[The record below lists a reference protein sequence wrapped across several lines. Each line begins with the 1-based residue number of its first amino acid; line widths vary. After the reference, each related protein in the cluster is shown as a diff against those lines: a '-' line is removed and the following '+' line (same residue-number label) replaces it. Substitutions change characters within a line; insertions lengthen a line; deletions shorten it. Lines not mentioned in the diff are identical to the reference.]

1 MSAIGAAG
9 DDYVAF
15 CEGLRQICGVDLS
28 QYKRPQME
36 RRLRSFFARKGI
48 HLLTDCLDAL
58 RKDKTELDA
67 LLDRVTINV
76 SQLWRHPEQWVRL
89 ERDVLPELAASG
101 QVRAWSA
108 GCSYGAEATT
118 LAAVCHKAIPTAR
131 VKIIGT
137 DIDKRMI
144 ERARAGVFSAED
156 ARGVDI
162 KDMERAFDR
171 VPEGWRAKDA
181 LRRMMTL
188 RDRRPAAPAAPDR
201 QPGPDHVPQH
211 RHLLR
216 RADPRRAARAPRPG
230 AASRRVPGRRRHRA
244 SLQAGRSGTP
254 DGPPLHLP
262 ESVMDTSEYMPMF
275 LAEAQEH
282 LQELNLAIV
291 RLEEDPKTARRWTR
305 SSASRTRSRA

>member
-1 MSAIGAAG
+1 MSAISATTAT
-9 DDYVAF
+9 DDYVLF

-48 HLLTDCLDAL
+48 DLLTDCLDSL

-76 SQLWRHPEQWVRL
+76 SQLWRHPEQWIRL
-89 ERDVLPELAASG
+89 ERDVLPELAAAG

-118 LAAVCHKAIPTAR
+118 LAAVCHKAIPNAR
-131 VKIIGT
+131 VKISGT

-156 ARGVDI
+156 ARGIDI
-162 KDMERAFDR
+162 REMERAFDR

-181 LRRMMTL
+181 LRRMMTFEIG
-188 RDRRPAAPAAPDR
+188 D
-201 QPGPDHVPQH
+201 
-211 RHLLR
+211 LLR
-216 RADPRRAARAPRPG
+216 LRPQTASKDLIMCRNTVIYFAEPIRDELHGRLAQALRPG
-230 AASRRVPGRRRHRA
+230 G
-244 SLQAGRSGTP
+244 
-254 DGPPLHLP
+254 
-262 ESVMDTSEYMPMF
+262 F
-275 LAEAQEH
+275 LVVGATERISKPADLGLGMAH
-282 LQELNLAIV
+282 PFIYRKA
-291 RLEEDPKTARRWTR
+291 
-305 SSASRTRSRA
+305 

>member
-48 HLLTDCLDAL
+48 DLLTDCLDAL

-89 ERDVLPELAASG
+89 ERDVLPELATQG

-118 LAAVCHKAIPTAR
+118 LAAVCHKAIPSAH
-131 VKIIGT
+131 VKITGT

-144 ERARAGVFSAED
+144 ERARAGVYSAED

-162 KDMERAFDR
+162 KEMERAFGR

-181 LRRMMTL
+181 LRRMMTFEIG
-188 RDRRPAAPAAPDR
+188 D
-201 QPGPDHVPQH
+201 
-211 RHLLR
+211 LLR
-216 RADPRRAARAPRPG
+216 LRPQAASQDLIICRNTVIYFAEPIRDELHTRLAQTLRPG
-230 AASRRVPGRRRHRA
+230 GYLVVGGTERVSKPADLG
-244 SLQAGRSGTP
+244 LQMAFPFIYRK
-254 DGPPLHLP
+254 
-262 ESVMDTSEYMPMF
+262 
-275 LAEAQEH
+275 A
-282 LQELNLAIV
+282 
-291 RLEEDPKTARRWTR
+291 
-305 SSASRTRSRA
+305 

>member
-1 MSAIGAAG
+1 MSAIGATG

-48 HLLTDCLDAL
+48 DLLTDCLDAL
-58 RKDKTELDA
+58 RRDRTELDA

-89 ERDVLPELAASG
+89 ERDILPELAAAA

-118 LAAVCHKAIPTAR
+118 LAAICHHAIPNAR
-131 VKIIGT
+131 VTITGT

-156 ARGVDI
+156 ARGVEI
-162 KDMERAFDR
+162 NELQRAFDR
-171 VPEGWRAKDA
+171 VPEGWRAKDVLQRMMSFEIGDLLRLRPPTAGQDLIMCRNTVIYFAEPIRDDLHARLAQA
-181 LRRMMTL
+181 LRPGGFLVVGATERVSK
-188 RDRRPAAPAAPDR
+188 PADL
-201 QPGPDHVPQH
+201 G
-211 RHLLR
+211 
-216 RADPRRAARAPRPG
+216 
-230 AASRRVPGRRRHRA
+230 
-244 SLQAGRSGTP
+244 LQMAHPFIYRK
-254 DGPPLHLP
+254 
-262 ESVMDTSEYMPMF
+262 
-275 LAEAQEH
+275 A
-282 LQELNLAIV
+282 
-291 RLEEDPKTARRWTR
+291 
-305 SSASRTRSRA
+305 

>member
-36 RRLRSFFARKGI
+36 RRLRSFFSRKGI
-48 HLLTDCLDAL
+48 DLLTDCLDAL
-58 RKDKTELDA
+58 RRDTTELDA

-89 ERDVLPELAASG
+89 ERDVLPELATAG

-118 LAAVCHKAIPTAR
+118 LAAVCHQAIPNVR
-131 VKIIGT
+131 VTITGN

-162 KDMERAFDR
+162 NVMQRAFDS
-171 VPEGWRAKDA
+171 VPEGWRAKDV
-181 LRRMMTL
+181 LRRMMTFELGDLL
-188 RDRRPAAPAAPDR
+188 RLRPPAAGRDLIMCRNTVIYFAEPIRD
-201 QPGPDHVPQH
+201 DLH
-211 RHLLR
+211 
-216 RADPRRAARAPRPG
+216 ARLAQALRPG
-230 AASRRVPGRRRHRA
+230 GYLVVGATERVSKPADLG
-244 SLQAGRSGTP
+244 LQMAHPFIYRK
-254 DGPPLHLP
+254 
-262 ESVMDTSEYMPMF
+262 
-275 LAEAQEH
+275 A
-282 LQELNLAIV
+282 
-291 RLEEDPKTARRWTR
+291 
-305 SSASRTRSRA
+305 